1 MTDAT
6 PLPRRVICC
15 DFDGTITPVD
25 TFIAMAEA
33 FAPQVWNALRQDL
46 FEQRISLRAFVE
58 QLIGSIP
65 SDCYPAMVEFV
76 AAHPVR
82 PGFPEFL
89 DFLEAQAVP
98 IVVVSGG
105 LRGLVESVLHP
116 WRDRLAGLHAAE
128 VDLSGP
134 TIRVHSAVGSERAFV
149 DKQLA
154 MSRYAADELIV
165 IGDSITDVE
174 IALAADRVFAHSP
187 LDRYLE
193 QAGRHDFHRWQD
205 FHDLTAQLTGLWSGD
220 TALASA
226 V

>member
-1 MTDAT
+1 MREPT
-6 PLPRRVICC
+6 PRHRRVICC

-33 FAPQVWNALRQDL
+33 FAPEVWNALRHDL
-46 FEQRISLRAFVE
+46 FEQRISLRNFVE

-65 SDCYPAMVEFV
+65 SDRYPAMVEFV

-82 PGFPEFL
+82 PGFEAFL
-89 DFLEAQAVP
+89 DFLERRNVP
-98 IVVVSGG
+98 LVVVSGG
-105 LRGLVESVLHP
+105 LRELVESVLHP

-134 TIRVHSAVGSERAFV
+134 TIRVHSSVGSERAFV

-154 MSRYAADELIV
+154 MRGYPADELIV

-174 IALAADRVFAHSP
+174 IALVAHRVFAHSP
-187 LDRYLE
+187 LDRYLD

-205 FHDLTAQLTGLWSGD
+205 FHDLTAQLTRLWADDGSRV
-220 TALASA
+220 SA